1 MRGAAEHKCQT
12 PEITMS
18 KIRYPLHG
26 TLAILALLASSPVSS
41 DAIKEI
47 EEASAEAREAL
58 AASSGLPPAGGVIST
73 ARLEAALKRGEEINA
88 SLQSEVEALKIER
101 AQLVQVQTTLTS
113 GLIGAIVTALVAI
126 GGAIM
131 GSRNSRPDRDL
142 KRLAVLEKAR
152 ELQSAGI
159 RLPDDIADAYGAP
172 PPGA

>member
-1 MRGAAEHKCQT
+1 
-12 PEITMS
+12 MS
-18 KIRYPLHG
+18 TYRYPLHG
-26 TLAILALLASSPVSS
+26 ALAVLALLASSPISAE
-41 DAIKEI
+41 AIKEI
-47 EEASAEAREAL
+47 KDASAEARQAL
-58 AASSGLPPAGGVIST
+58 VASAAHAQAEGAVST

-88 SLQSEVEALKIER
+88 SLQSEVETLKTER
-101 AQLVQVQTTLTS
+101 AQLVQVQMALTS

-159 RLPDDIADAYGAP
+159 KLPDDIARAYGSPRAE
-172 PPGA
+172 A